1 MKLNSSYTT
10 KNPKELIVP
19 VLGLVKNVTGYTS
32 IQDETRYF
40 RLEIDIESDTPP
52 VKKVLFNEPLPI
64 EKGDEI
70 MAYLFKGY
78 TKSGTYGSA
87 SPVFEE
93 TELRE
98 EEPAIKIEKLRDGEV
113 VATYINN
120 EFRDLFG

>member
-1 MKLNSSYTT
+1 MEWVGSYTT

-19 VLGLVKNVTGYTS
+19 VLGLVKNVTGYTGAPES
-32 IQDETRYF
+32 RHF
-40 RLEIDIESDTPP
+40 RLEIDIESDTHP
-52 VKKVLFNEPLPI
+52 VKRILFNEPLPI

-87 SPVFEE
+87 LPVFEE
-93 TELRE
+93 AELRE